1 MQIRPPDGGCGL
13 KRVCDLFVSGGK
25 DSVVAAVIGFREAVE
40 KGAEARVVYIDE
52 FRAFK
57 VPEELV
63 RDDPVDYVR
72 AFAEWLGADLV
83 VIAPE
88 FDYWEGVKMWGYPA
102 IFNKRW
108 CYEFLK
114 KRPLREFLASELR
127 QGLRPVWVTGVRR
140 RESERRERLYHSPKY
155 VHRYE
160 GVGTVEYYHPILDWS
175 DKMVDDFIRENGI
188 PENRLWR
195 LGFSCECLCM
205 AGMSLRRLDKLI
217 AERPDLVAWLAA
229 MDLEVQSNRRRGP
242 AYVAPLMAKRVTLSQ
257 YVMDR
262 MRQRRMDDYGVGSL
276 G

>member
-1 MQIRPPDGGCGL
+1 MGLPHGGGGL
-13 KRVCDLFVSGGK
+13 RRVYDLFVSGGK
-25 DSVVAAVIGFREAVE
+25 DSVVAATIGFREAVE

-57 VPEELV
+57 VPKELV

-83 VIAPE
+83 VITPE
-88 FDYWEGVKMWGYPA
+88 FDYWEGVKRWGYPA
-102 IFNKRW
+102 IFSKRW

-114 KRPLREFLASELR
+114 KRPLKEFLAGELR

-140 RESERRERLYHSPKY
+140 RESKRRERQYHSPRY
-155 VHRYE
+155 VHWYE

-175 DKMVDDFIRENGI
+175 DKMVDDFVRENGI

-217 AERPDLVAWLAA
+217 AERPDLVGWLAA
-229 MDLEVQSNRRRGP
+229 MDQEVQRNRRRGP
-242 AYVAPLMAKRVTLSQ
+242 AYVAPLIAKKVTLSQ
-257 YVMDR
+257 YVEDR
-262 MRQRRMDDYGVGSL
+262 MRQRRMDDYGVGSS

>member
-1 MQIRPPDGGCGL
+1 MPMGPHGGL
-13 KRVCDLFVSGGK
+13 RRVYDLFVSGGK
-25 DSVVAAVIGFREAVE
+25 DSVVAATIGFREAVE
-40 KGAEARVVYIDE
+40 RGVEARVVYIDE

-57 VPEELV
+57 VPEGLV

-72 AFAEWLGADLV
+72 VFAEWLGADLV
-83 VIAPE
+83 VITPE
-88 FDYWEGVKMWGYPA
+88 FDYWEGVKRWGYPA

-114 KRPLREFLASELR
+114 KRPLREFLASEIR
-127 QGLRPVWVTGVRR
+127 QGLRPVWVTGIRR
-140 RESERRERLYHSPKY
+140 RESRRRERLYHSPRY
-155 VHRYE
+155 VHWHE
-160 GVGTVEYYHPILDWS
+160 GVGTVEYYHPILDWDDS
-175 DKMVDDFIRENGI
+175 MVEDFIRENGI

-205 AGMSLRRLDKLI
+205 AGMSLRRLDMLI
-217 AERPDLVAWLAA
+217 VERPDLVAWLAA
-229 MDLEVQSNRRRGP
+229 RDLEVQGNRRRGP

-262 MRQRRMDDYGVGSL
+262 MRQRRMDDYGVGSS